1 MVHELYKT
9 KELDENTCL
18 PKSNRLSNGEGQ
30 NLGNMDPTEA
40 SAQTFDKQVC
50 IANGVNRS
58 EYNAFYYQIDCSF
71 SSSIRPFVHT
81 VVSVSSPSGG

>member
-18 PKSNRLSNGEGQ
+18 PKSKRLFSEEGQ
-30 NLGNMDPTEA
+30 NLNNIDPKEA

-58 EYNAFYYQIDCSF
+58 FYYQIDCSLP
-71 SSSIRPFVHT
+71 SSIRPFVNT
-81 VVSVSSPSGG
+81 MVSVSSPSDR